1 VRAQEVVRRYANTL
15 IEASTES
22 GVDHDAMRGDVEGI
36 VATLNASAELVEF
49 VRNPLIQLQTKRE
62 GLEQVFQEKVLPL
75 TLNFIRLLVHRRRVN
90 LLPDIAQAYIDIL
103 DVRSGVAI
111 AHVTSAVTLN
121 AEQEDRL
128 RTRLAKYTGRQ
139 IRIEANVD
147 SGLKGGLVARIDD
160 VVFDGSVETQLER
173 LRAQLMGS

>member
-1 VRAQEVVRRYANTL
+1 
-15 IEASTES
+15 
-22 GVDHDAMRGDVEGI
+22 M
-36 VATLNASAELVEF
+36 
-49 VRNPLIQLQTKRE
+49 
-62 GLEQVFQEKVLPL
+62 LPL